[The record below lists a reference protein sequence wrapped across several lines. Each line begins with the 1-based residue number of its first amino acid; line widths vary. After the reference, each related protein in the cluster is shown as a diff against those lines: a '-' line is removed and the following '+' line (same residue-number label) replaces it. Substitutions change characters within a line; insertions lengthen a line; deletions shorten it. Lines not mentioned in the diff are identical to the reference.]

1 MKRYKKLNIENKIYL
16 IDLDTNKITWIVPWL
31 IWLLPNQGYIES
43 TKHVV
48 EEKGKNPS
56 KGGIV
61 LASSAFASILIRNT
75 DKSFGEIPS
84 LVGYPLLTSF
94 IIIGA
99 SIGIFCYRYYFFK
112 KEDLSTS
119 DWQSESSENLF
130 VQLNN
135 RPVKLIVKAIL
146 GMIFMA
152 LILYFFASIFITNGN
167 ILGLGIYCFLLMN
180 IVFRNYYEIVPT
192 NADFSVLNKSR

>member
-1 MKRYKKLNIENKIYL
+1 MKRYKKLNVGNKAYIV
-16 IDLDTNKITWIVPWL
+16 DLDTNKITWIIPWL
-31 IWLLPNQGYIES
+31 VWLMPNQGWIES
-43 TKHVV
+43 SKNYA
-48 EEKGKNPS
+48 EKKGKNPS

-94 IIIGA
+94 IIIGV

-112 KEDLSTS
+112 KEELSTS
-119 DWQSESSENLF
+119 DWQSESSKNLF
-130 VQLNN
+130 VQLSN

-167 ILGLGIYCFLLMN
+167 LLGLGIYCFLLMN
-180 IVFRNYYEIVPT
+180 IVFRNYYEMAPANV
-192 NADFSVLNKSR
+192 DFSVRKKSS